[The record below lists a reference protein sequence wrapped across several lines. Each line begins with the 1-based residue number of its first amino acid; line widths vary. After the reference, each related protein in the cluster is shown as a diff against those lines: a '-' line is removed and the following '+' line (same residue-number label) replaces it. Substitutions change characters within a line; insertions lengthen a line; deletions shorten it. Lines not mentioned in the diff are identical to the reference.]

1 MAANISQAAKSD
13 TIDDT
18 LGYRK
23 VARRLID
30 FVEQS
35 EFESVEAFAEEN
47 FAMVPDLLNSELFL
61 PSPQA
66 V

>member
-1 MAANISQAAKSD
+1 MAANISQAAKSG

-30 FVEQS
+30 LVEQS
-35 EFESVEAFAEEN
+35 EFEPVEAFAEEN
-47 FAMVPDLLNSELFL
+47 FAMMPDVLKSELFL
-61 PSPQA
+61 PSLQA